1 MLNEAICSVCGAVQA
16 GGGGPGLNFVF
27 TLETGTGTTEVL
39 YEDVCNVL
47 GARFQ
52 KPNPAL
58 IIIYQ
63 TTENMQP

>member
-1 MLNEAICSVCGAVQA
+1 MKLSVLCA
-16 GGGGPGLNFVF
+16 GRCRLVGGSGPGLNFVF

-39 YEDVCNVL
+39 DEDVCNVL